1 MQDWNVVVT
10 VFDETGYRLARRLLS
25 AFGRIDST
33 DYFNVLVMR
42 VEDIEIFTRAI
53 GELFEKTPGYLNS
66 ISRVVPAHATI
77 DYQSPE
83 EFVEEAKRAILEWSD
98 VLAGKSFH
106 IRLHRRGFK
115 GEIIS
120 PEMERSLDGAL
131 LERLEQMNRPGS
143 IDFENPDMVVD
154 IEMVGN
160 RAGLSAWSRD
170 ELARYAFLHID

>member
-1 MQDWNVVVT
+1 MRDWNVVVT

-25 AFGRIDST
+25 DFGRIDST
-33 DYFNVLVMR
+33 DYFNVLVMKVGD
-42 VEDIEIFTRAI
+42 VEQFTRSI
-53 GELFEKTPGYLNS
+53 GELFGKTPGYLNS

-83 EFVEEAKRAILEWSD
+83 EFLEGAKRVMLEWSE

-120 PEMERSLDGAL
+120 PETERSLDGAVL
-131 LERLEQMNRPGS
+131 QRLEEMNRPGS
-143 IDFENPDMVVD
+143 IDFEDPDMVVD

-160 RAGLSAWSRD
+160 RAGLSVWSRE